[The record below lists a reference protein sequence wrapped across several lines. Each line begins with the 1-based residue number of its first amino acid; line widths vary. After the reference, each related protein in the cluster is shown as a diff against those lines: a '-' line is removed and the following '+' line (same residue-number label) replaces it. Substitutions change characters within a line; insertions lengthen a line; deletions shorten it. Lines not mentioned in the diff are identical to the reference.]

1 MQIPVEAWKQV
12 KKRRR
17 VDVFVWLT
25 ITFLVLIVT
34 LIADNLSDSV
44 YDQIEQEYATYQ
56 GILAESSAKTL
67 RLFFGEIGTELRLLA
82 RMKEVS
88 ELKITKSFLEMENII
103 ARHEDLVSTIL
114 LVDYKGDILADPRF
128 PEHSPELQNQLRK
141 LYGLVLKKV
150 EDNARKS
157 QDYQDTTISDGIIIS
172 GQFAGFALA
181 VPVVKTI
188 EETAAGDHKA
198 VNGMVVALISK
209 HQLEK
214 NLLEPIGFKEGS
226 AAFIVTHTLIGL
238 ASPTS
243 RERVLGIV
251 KNLGSYPDGEDLI
264 GRMMAGEEGTFWRTL
279 YAEIDGKQ
287 IRYPALV
294 SFSPA
299 KFSHVTWSV
308 GILTPQ
314 NEITKLVQ
322 ESRLKSLLLAGF
334 VTTVFYFGAIV
345 LIRLNRVRVA
355 AQEKA
360 KYATELTEK
369 NIALEKLNKMKD
381 DFVSIVSH
389 DLRSPIGVI
398 SSYAKILL
406 PEAEKKCQNVKPI
419 KAIIS
424 SSDRLLTLVNDI
436 LDLARIEAGELKLNP
451 SEITIDN
458 LIHESFRAVKFNAD
472 QKGIELVYETGSEP
486 KTIIADSSKLYQVM
500 NNLVGNAIKY
510 TPENGKV
517 TIRKTMDNGNLK
529 ISVADTGPGL
539 SKEEQSTIF
548 EKFKQAGSHEGFGL
562 GLTICKNMVDLH
574 GGNIWVESPPKQG
587 DQKGT
592 EFLFTIPLAPLT
604 ETEDEVE

>member
-1 MQIPVEAWKQV
+1 MQVPVETGKQV

-44 YDQIEQEYATYQ
+44 YDQIEEEYATYQ

-67 RLFFGEIGTELRLLA
+67 RLFFGEVGTELRLLA

-88 ELKITKSFLEMENII
+88 ELRLTESFLEMENII
-103 ARHEDLVSTIL
+103 ARHEDLISTIL

-128 PEHSPELQNQLRK
+128 PDHAPELKTQLRK
-141 LYGLVLKKV
+141 LYRHILTKV
-150 EDNARKS
+150 ENATGEK
-157 QDYQDTTISDGIIIS
+157 QDYQETTISDKIIIS

-181 VPVVKTI
+181 VPVIKTVR
-188 EETAAGDHKA
+188 ETLRGDYRA

-226 AAFIVTHTLIGL
+226 AAFIVTHTLVGL

-243 RERVLGIV
+243 RERILGIV
-251 KNLGSYPDGEDLI
+251 KNLGNYPVGEDLI
-264 GRMMAGEEGTFWRTL
+264 GRMMAGEEGTFWRVL
-279 YAEIDGKQ
+279 FAEIDGKQ
-287 IRYPALV
+287 VRYPVLV

-299 KFSHVTWSV
+299 KFSNVTWSV

-322 ESRLKSLLLAGF
+322 ESRLKSLLLAAF

-360 KYATELTEK
+360 KYATELAEK
-369 NIALEKLNKMKD
+369 NIELEKLNKMKD

-389 DLRSPIGVI
+389 DLRSPIGII
-398 SSYAKILL
+398 SSYAKMLL
-406 PEAEKKCQNVKPI
+406 PEAEKKCENIKPI
-419 KAIIS
+419 QAIIS

-436 LDLARIEAGELKLNP
+436 LDLARIEAGKLKLHP
-451 SEITIDN
+451 TEIGVDD
-458 LIHESFRAVKFNAD
+458 LVRESFRAVKFNAE
-472 QKGIELVYETGSEP
+472 QKGIELIYKADPDP
-486 KTIIADSSKLYQVM
+486 KTVIADNSKLYQVL
-500 NNLVGNAIKY
+500 NNLIVNAIKF

-517 TIRKTMDNGNLK
+517 TVLKTMDNGNLK
-529 ISVADTGPGL
+529 IGVADTGPGL
-539 SKEEQSTIF
+539 SEDEQSNIF
-548 EKFKQAGSHEGFGL
+548 EKFKTTGSQEGL
-562 GLTICKNMVDLH
+562 GLGLAICKNMVELH
-574 GGNIWVESPPKQG
+574 GGKIWVESPPEFG
-587 DQKGT
+587 ARKGA
-592 EFLFTIPLAPLT
+592 EFIFTIPLVPAV
-604 ETEDEVE
+604 ETDD